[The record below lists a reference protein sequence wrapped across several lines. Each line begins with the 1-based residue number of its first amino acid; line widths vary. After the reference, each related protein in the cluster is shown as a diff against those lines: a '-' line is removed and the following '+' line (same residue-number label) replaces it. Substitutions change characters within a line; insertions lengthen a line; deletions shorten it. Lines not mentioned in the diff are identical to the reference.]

1 MLSRDMGSRPLG
13 VILTARRAVFICG
26 DTEAMVPWRMVPK
39 GNKLCQMGSTEDV
52 GNKYTILQLDRD
64 CLVGAFHEKSGIGLV
79 FEYGEP

>member
-1 MLSRDMGSRPLG
+1 
-13 VILTARRAVFICG
+13 
-26 DTEAMVPWRMVPK
+26 MVPWRMVPK